1 MDKSSKSE
9 LEKCLDGEFYNCHD
23 SIFIE
28 YKAKARR
35 LIKEYRNLDY
45 LDKEGKRKILEQLF
59 NKIGSNVL
67 VGDDFRCDYG
77 INISIGDNVS
87 INMNCT
93 FVDCNKITVGS
104 NVLISSNV
112 QIYTSTHPIDSKE
125 RINSNFDENEYFA
138 KTYAQPVTIK
148 DNAFIGGGCIILPGV
163 TIGEGTVVGAGSVV
177 TKSLRDH
184 YLCYGNPCREI
195 RKID

>member
-1 MDKSSKSE
+1 MEYCDLAILKWIKKIIEVCQNHKNRLFFTYKDNFMDKSSKSE

-59 NKIGSNVL
+59 KRIGSNVL
-67 VGDDFRCDYG
+67 V
-77 INISIGDNVS
+77 
-87 INMNCT
+87 
-93 FVDCNKITVGS
+93 
-104 NVLISSNV
+104 SSNV
-112 QIYTSTHPIDSKE
+112 KIYTSTHPIDSKE

-138 KTYAQPVTIK
+138 KTYAQPVILK
-148 DNAFIGGGCIILPGV
+148 DNAFIGEGCIILPGV
-163 TIGEGTVVGAGSVV
+163 IIGEGTVIGAGSVV

>member
-59 NKIGSNVL
+59 NKI
-67 VGDDFRCDYG
+67 
-77 INISIGDNVS
+77 
-87 INMNCT
+87 
-93 FVDCNKITVGS
+93 
-104 NVLISSNV
+104 
-112 QIYTSTHPIDSKE
+112 DSKE

-138 KTYAQPVTIK
+138 KTYAQPVMIK

-163 TIGEGTVVGAGSVV
+163 TIGKGTVVGAGSVV

-184 YLCYGNPCREI
+184 YLCYENPCREI

>member
-67 VGDDFRCDYG
+67 
-77 INISIGDNVS
+77 
-87 INMNCT
+87 
-93 FVDCNKITVGS
+93 
-104 NVLISSNV
+104 ISSNV

-138 KTYAQPVTIK
+138 KTYAQPVIIK
-148 DNAFIGGGCIILPGV
+148 DNAFIGGGCIILPRV

-184 YLCYGNPCREI
+184 YLCYGNPCKEI